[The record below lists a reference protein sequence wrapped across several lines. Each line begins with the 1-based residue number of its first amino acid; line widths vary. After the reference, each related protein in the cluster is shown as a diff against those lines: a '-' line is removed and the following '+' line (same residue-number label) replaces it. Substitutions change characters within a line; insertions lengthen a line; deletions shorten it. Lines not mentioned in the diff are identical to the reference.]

1 MISMLKKGIAWR
13 YSNLF
18 FGSIF
23 LMGATLLA
31 LALFSFSPLDSSW
44 LYHTSTIVSTTNI
57 LGFFGAQIAAL
68 FFYMCGLSSWFI
80 VCLLVY
86 SAYLLIARVS
96 ISYEWDRLLSLFF
109 MPITGSALCFLYSF
123 DFFDVTPGGV
133 LGAAT
138 YKSVVGL
145 FDPLG
150 AALFLHALLSVH
162 LVIIFRATFVRL
174 LHGAYA
180 VVQFM
185 CNREKFLRPA
195 FAVSKKVVLVL
206 SVPFVYSWRFVHRLF
221 RAEDF
226 LASDM
231 SIVSFEQ
238 QLVHEVEQE
247 EIKDDPFW
255 HEYMDDGT
263 HQSIGQAVLL
273 NVTDEDERDVQS
285 SSTLLVRECLPED
298 FLEDSA
304 TTIISPPS
312 KKTVEHRQYR
322 LPGQSFFKKRGVDQ
336 DDGQMMDELKKRAKI
351 LEEKLE
357 RFGVYG
363 SVISIKRGPVVTLFE
378 YRPQIDSKIS
388 KIIALEDDL
397 ALALQALS
405 IRIIAPIPG
414 KSVVGFEVANLER
427 NDVLLSSIIRSKEF
441 KDFSGSIP
449 LVLGDNT
456 VGNIVL
462 VDLAKMPHLLIAGS
476 TGSGKSVAL
485 NAFLVSMLCALTPD
499 ELKLV
504 LIDPKRL
511 EFASYADI
519 PHLLF
524 PIVTDPKRTAPV
536 LKWVV
541 NQMEERYEKMS
552 RVGARNI
559 FDYNAY
565 CAAGSSQTH
574 ARYNNNVGG
583 DAQKQTLEPLPFI
596 VIVIDELSDL
606 MMTAGRDIE
615 GLIAR
620 IAQMARAAG
629 IHMVIATQRPSVD
642 VITGLIKVNF
652 PSRISFR
659 VTSRVDSRT
668 ILDCGGAEKLLGFGD
683 MLFLDSRSSTLCR
696 LHGAYVSSQEI
707 DMLADHLRAERSVE
721 YLDLSRELMND
732 NADLS
737 AADDVLY
744 HDVITFLETVEE
756 VSISLLQRKFKIG
769 YNRSARII
777 DLLESRGIVM
787 PSEGSK
793 MRKVIR

>member
-1 MISMLKKGIAWR
+1 MISILKKGIAWR
-13 YSNLF
+13 YSTIVL
-18 FGSIF
+18 GSVF
-23 LMGATLLA
+23 LVGAALLA
-31 LALFSFSPLDSSW
+31 LALFSFNPLDSSW
-44 LYHTSTIVSTTNI
+44 FYHNSSMVSRTNI

-68 FFYMCGLSSWFI
+68 FFYVYGFSSWLVVF
-80 VCLLVY
+80 LLVY

-96 ISYEWDRLLSLFF
+96 IKNEWDRVISLLF
-109 MPITGSALCFLYSF
+109 MPITTSALCFFYAF
-123 DFFDVTPGGV
+123 DFFDITPGGV
-133 LGAAT
+133 LGA
-138 YKSVVGL
+138 SVYNNLVVL

-150 AALFLHALLSVH
+150 AVLFLHALLFVH
-162 LVIIFRATFVRL
+162 MIIIFQATFVRL
-174 LHGAYA
+174 LYGLHSGFCF
-180 VVQFM
+180 VSD
-185 CNREKFLRPA
+185 REKFLRPA
-195 FAVSKKVVLVL
+195 FVASKKVAWAL
-206 SVPFVYSWRFVHRLF
+206 SVPFIYAWRFVQRLF
-221 RAEDF
+221 GAEDF

-231 SIVSFEQ
+231 PIVSFEQ
-238 QLVHEVEQE
+238 QLVYEVEE
-247 EIKDDPFW
+247 LELKNDPFW
-255 HEYMDDGT
+255 QKYMGDDTSQSVEHVAGAT
-263 HQSIGQAVLL
+263 HIA
-273 NVTDEDERDVQS
+273 DEQDVQQATVAPVQES
-285 SSTLLVRECLPED
+285 VPEESAETTIAPSSTTKL
-298 FLEDSA
+298 
-304 TTIISPPS
+304 
-312 KKTVEHRQYR
+312 EHREYQ
-322 LPGQSFFKKRGVDQ
+322 LPNHSFFKKRAANK
-336 DDGQMMDELKKRAKI
+336 DDSQMMSELKKRAKI

-363 SVISIKRGPVVTLFE
+363 SVTSIKRGPVVTLFE
-378 YRPQIDSKIS
+378 YRPQIDTKIS

-397 ALALQALS
+397 ALALQAMS

-427 NDVLLSSIIRSKEF
+427 NDVLLSSIIQSKDS
-441 KDFSGSIP
+441 KNFSGSIP
-449 LVLGDNT
+449 LILGDDT
-456 VGNIVL
+456 VGNTVL
-462 VDLAKMPHLLIAGS
+462 VDLATMPHLLIAGS

-511 EFASYADI
+511 EFSSYADI

-552 RVGARNI
+552 QVGARNI
-559 FDYNAY
+559 FDYNEL
-565 CAAGSSQTH
+565 CAEGSSKLH
-574 ARYNNNVGG
+574 ARYTAGG
-583 DAQKQTLEPLPFI
+583 DDKKEQKMEALPFI
-596 VIVIDELSDL
+596 VIIIDELADL

-629 IHMVIATQRPSVD
+629 IHMIIATQRPSVD

-683 MLFLDSRSSTLCR
+683 MLFLDSRSSTLRR
-696 LHGAYVSSQEI
+696 LHGAYVSSKEI
-707 DMLADHLRAERSVE
+707 DMLASTLRAERAVE
-721 YLDLSRELMND
+721 YLDLSHELMNN

-744 HDVITFLETVEE
+744 KDVMSFLETVEE

-777 DLLESRGIVM
+777 DLLESRGLVM